1 MTLIPQP
8 KPTKWF
14 SQKYR
19 DAAKGQHC
27 TLRIWGC
34 GDNTETTVLAHEN
47 GGGMGTKHSDH
58 NACDACKWCHDA
70 LDGIRGIEMQ
80 KEAEREFERAR
91 YETLVNRI
99 TRGIL
104 K

>member
-1 MTLIPQP
+1 MNPQP
-8 KPTKWF
+8 KPVKWF

-19 DAAKGQHC
+19 DAAKNQPC
-27 TLRIWGC
+27 TLRLSC
-34 GDNTETTVLAHEN
+34 CTNDPATTVLAHAN

-58 NACDACKWCHDA
+58 NACDACVQCHAA
-70 LDGIRGIEMQ
+70 LDGLMGSGMLIE
-80 KEAEREFERAR
+80 ASGAFERAR